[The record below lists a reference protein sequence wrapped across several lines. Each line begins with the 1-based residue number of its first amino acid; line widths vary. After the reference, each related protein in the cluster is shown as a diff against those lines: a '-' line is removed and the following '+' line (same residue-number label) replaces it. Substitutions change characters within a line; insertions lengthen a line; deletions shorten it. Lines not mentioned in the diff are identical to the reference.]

1 MRTLETFYRSKEWEA
16 LRARLRLERVNENGE
31 IICAEC
37 GKPIVKAYDCIAH
50 HKTELT
56 EENVNDPEIALNP
69 DNIELIHFRCHNERH
84 HRFGGF
90 RQRVYLVYGA
100 PCAGKSSFV
109 HEQATPD
116 DLILDIDALWEAV
129 SINDKFHKRKCLAI
143 NVFGLRDALL
153 DQIRTRTGKWLN
165 AYVVG
170 GYPLKS
176 DRDRLCDLLNAEPV
190 FIDTDRETCLSRAA
204 NDQWREYINEWF
216 DAYTE

>member
-109 HEQATPD
+109 RDQASAD

-129 SINDKFHKRKCLAI
+129 SINDKFHKRKGLAI

-190 FIDTDRETCLSRAA
+190 FIDADRETCLSRAA